1 MRKRLNDSEMS
12 LFASVKCEMP
22 FDAPVKE
29 SCGRGSGD
37 ATQST
42 YGRNLRQ
49 CRYTVLT
56 RQFGIGLARS
66 FRAFIGDMSIS
77 KYHSAT
83 VDVLTHADGKGLG
96 FLDLRFNKSDGTTV
110 SMALSQSDAR
120 NLAQMLN
127 AGANSCNTMWRKSSL
142 TL

>member
-37 ATQST
+37 ATYST
-42 YGRNLRQ
+42 YGRNLRK

-66 FRAFIGDMSIS
+66 FRALIGDMSIS
-77 KYHSAT
+77 QYPSAT
-83 VDVLTHADGKGLG
+83 VDVLSHADGKGLG
-96 FLDLRFNKSDGTTV
+96 FLDLRFNKVDGTVV
-110 SMALSQSDAR
+110 SLTLSQSDAR